1 VEETERD
8 PRALRV
14 AIVEDE
20 SLMRSVLADILTS
33 EPGIEVVHALA
44 GFESARAVIAPGG
57 IDLVLADVDLGD
69 GNGVAL
75 AVQLQRANPRLGVL
89 LLSSHD
95 VMDLVLS
102 VRTRGSRPWSYLSKR
117 SSLDRE
123 TLIRAV
129 VATGQGQVVLDPS
142 LVRRSEPTQD
152 SPLGSLTEAQLG
164 VLRLTSEGF
173 SNQTIGELLGVSS
186 RSVEKHLSAIY
197 RQLGVSATETNPR
210 VTAVLAFLQQSSR
223 Y

>member
-1 VEETERD
+1 
-8 PRALRV
+8 
-14 AIVEDE
+14 
-20 SLMRSVLADILTS
+20 
-33 EPGIEVVHALA
+33 
-44 GFESARAVIAPGG
+44 
-57 IDLVLADVDLGD
+57 
-69 GNGVAL
+69 
-75 AVQLQRANPRLGVL
+75 VQLQRANPRLGVL

-186 RSVEKHLSAIY
+186 RSVENHLSAIY

>member
-1 VEETERD
+1 
-8 PRALRV
+8 
-14 AIVEDE
+14 
-20 SLMRSVLADILTS
+20 
-33 EPGIEVVHALA
+33 
-44 GFESARAVIAPGG
+44 
-57 IDLVLADVDLGD
+57 
-69 GNGVAL
+69 
-75 AVQLQRANPRLGVL
+75 
-89 LLSSHD
+89 
-95 VMDLVLS
+95 
-102 VRTRGSRPWSYLSKR
+102 
-117 SSLDRE
+117 
-123 TLIRAV
+123 
-129 VATGQGQVVLDPS
+129 VVLDPS

-186 RSVEKHLSAIY
+186 RSVENHLSAIY